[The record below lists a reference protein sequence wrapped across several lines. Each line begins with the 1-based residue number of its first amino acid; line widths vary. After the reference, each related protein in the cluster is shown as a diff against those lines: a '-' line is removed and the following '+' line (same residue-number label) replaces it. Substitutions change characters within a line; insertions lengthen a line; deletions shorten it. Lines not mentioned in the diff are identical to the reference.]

1 MSSLQRKRNALCQ
14 KIRKFHEAQLS
25 YFPGLP
31 AVDYTTMPAEE
42 LPLRLPSSLST
53 DQRMHAPDLATI
65 EDKLREA
72 HANQALGDARRQL
85 RLRTLS
91 LRFKDKNA
99 TSQGS
104 YTRMRALLD
113 QIEAKIGA
121 ARDRY
126 NTARDALFNLRG
138 HGDWEST
145 FRVLNREDLRG

>member
-1 MSSLQRKRNALCQ
+1 
-14 KIRKFHEAQLS
+14 
-25 YFPGLP
+25 
-31 AVDYTTMPAEE
+31 MPAEE

-145 FRVLNREDLRG
+145 FRVLNREDLRGVNERAVLREDHEAN